1 MRQFQLRLGVV
12 ALALLSTGHCT
23 VLFVPVQ
30 SDLKHFVPLLKLYF
44 CTMYDITPQV
54 TFSIFN

>member
-30 SDLKHFVPLLKLYF
+30 LDLKLFVPLPKFYY
-44 CTMYDITPQV
+44 CTM
-54 TFSIFN
+54 